1 MTNATRGRNLFFRRI
16 FMALNVKRIAMMTKK
31 TTDRFQSSFACSKP
45 LDGALEFL
53 RKYLLPKETKIKYT
67 GYNYHDAKPHVVNDR
82 NVGYAWEIQ
91 LDLGIYKLGNIGH
104 LEVHETLKANL
115 KYRGGVVYEV
125 ELNLMGYD
133 AKAWFED
140 FKTDFMKNIEDVK
153 GGADIGNPEIAVAVD
168 FSGVTLMRA
177 LEAVD
182 GVIDNYSQ
190 SNYSLM
196 SFRKLKAF
204 KAALTNKINSLPF
217 QEKGKF
223 SQPMSMIDTFIN
235 TLDGQYNNPTMLAS
249 IPTIAGTY
257 VGQMKSAIGNMASLA

>member
-1 MTNATRGRNLFFRRI
+1 
-16 FMALNVKRIAMMTKK
+16 MALNVKRIAMGQKNM
-31 TTDRFQSSFACSKP
+31 TDRFESSFTCSKP
-45 LDGALEFL
+45 LDKALEYL
-53 RKYLLPKETKIKYT
+53 RDYMQPKKTGLKYK
-67 GYNYHDAKPHVVNDR
+67 GYNYHVGKAGIDLDR
-82 NVGYAWEIQ
+82 DCGIFWEIK
-91 LDLGIYKLGNIGH
+91 IIFYSEKLLSLTKPKTI
-104 LEVHETLKANL
+104 LETYNVNL
-115 KYRGGVVYEV
+115 KYRGGVVYQVDMKLAACDSKSCFE
-125 ELNLMGYD
+125 EF
-133 AKAWFED
+133 KED
-140 FKTDFMKNIEDVK
+140 FLNFIPDVK
-153 GGADIGNPEIAVAVD
+153 GAAEISNPEIAVAVD

-190 SNYSLM
+190 NSYSLM

-223 SQPMSMIDTFIN
+223 SQYMSMLDTFIN

-257 VGQMKSAIGNMASLA
+257 VGQMKSAIGSMASLA